1 MQLHYKLRNFLSALI
16 ILFMAAFLT
25 LQALPVVEAVFAATA
40 ETATAETTTDTNKT
54 TEATQTPEHFV
65 TIYDLDAT
73 LTVKTSAATVAEVLE
88 RAQITLDSSDRVEP
102 ALDTA
107 LTGEN
112 FYINIYRAHPA
123 IVIDGQVRQYV
134 MTASYDP
141 KQVARDAGFTVY
153 DGDEVTQEPNA
164 SFLEAGVAA
173 VYRLVRNGGRTIT
186 VETSIPYTTETRPDY
201 TLKKGETRLEQ
212 PGEDGRQTT
221 VYEVQFENGV
231 EASRTLVSETVTLE
245 PVPEIVLVGAQP
257 SISPAQEQCAAW
269 AREAGVSEADLPA
282 AIDLIYRES
291 GCRVDATNAYSG
303 AYGIPQALPGDKM
316 AAAGSDWH
324 DNPVTQIRWMIDYV
338 NTRYGGWAE
347 ALNFWH
353 CIGTCYNR
361 YGAVQKVSTWY

>member
-1 MQLHYKLRNFLSALI
+1 MKLHYKLRNLLSALI
-16 ILFMAAFLT
+16 LLIMAAFLT
-25 LQALPVVEAVFAATA
+25 LQALPVVEAAFAE
-40 ETATAETTTDTNKT
+40 ETATTG
-54 TEATQTPEHFV
+54 EHFV
-65 TIYDLDAT
+65 TIYDDGAT
-73 LTVKTSAATVAEVLE
+73 LTVKTAAATVGEVLE
-88 RAQITLDSSDRVEP
+88 RAKITLDSADRVEP

-107 LTGEN
+107 ITGDN

-123 IVIDGQVRQYV
+123 IVIDGQIRQYV

-173 VYRLVRNGGRTIT
+173 VYRLTRNGGRTIT

-201 TLKKGETRLEQ
+201 TMKKGETRLER

-231 EASRTLVSETVTLE
+231 EVSRTLVSETVTLE
-245 PVPEIVLVGAQP
+245 PVSEIIIIGAQP

-269 AREAGVSEADLPA
+269 AREAGVSEADLA
-282 AIDLIYRES
+282 IAIDLIYRES

-303 AYGIPQALPGDKM
+303 AYGIPQALPGNKM
-316 AAAGSDWH
+316 ASAGADWQT
-324 DNPVTQIRWMIDYV
+324 NPVTQIRWMIGYV
-338 NTRYGGWAE
+338 NSRYGGWSG
-347 ALNFWH
+347 ALNFWDAH
-353 CIGTCYNR
+353 H
-361 YGAVQKVSTWY
+361 WY